1 MSWMLTALALLIER
15 FVGYPDS
22 VLRWISH
29 PVVWMGALIGWL
41 EKRLNTVERS
51 DRQRRLAGVIALAI
65 LLLVTLVPTLAIHFA
80 LRMVPFGWAIEAVL
94 ATAMLAQKELGRAV
108 EAVMFALTRS
118 LKQGRVAVSH
128 IVGRD
133 PNQLDRAGV
142 CRATVET
149 LAESTSDG
157 VVAPAFWLFLFGLPG
172 VALYKAINTADSMVG
187 HKSERYLDYGWASA
201 RLDDW
206 VNLIPA
212 RLTAGLV
219 ILACFFVP
227 KASPSGAL
235 AAVSRDAGKH
245 QSPNSGWPE
254 SAFAGALGFA
264 LGGPRSYEGEIVDL
278 PRMGDGRADL
288 GPADI
293 FLALRLYRAT
303 LWVVLGLAG
312 AVGLVLAAG

>member
-1 MSWMLTALALLIER
+1 MSWLLTALALLIER
-15 FVGYPDS
+15 RFGYPDA

-29 PVVWMGALIGWL
+29 PVVWMGALIAWL
-41 EKRLNTVERS
+41 EARLNRPERS
-51 DRQRRLAGVIALAI
+51 GGQRRLAGVVG
-65 LLLVTLVPTLAIHFA
+65 LLVLLVATLVPAVTLHVL
-80 LRMVPFGWAIEAVL
+80 LRQVPFGWVLEAVL

-118 LKQGRVAVSH
+118 LDAGREAVSR

-133 PNQLDRAGV
+133 PNQLDQAGV
-142 CRATVET
+142 CRAAIET

-172 VALYKAINTADSMVG
+172 VALYKAINTADSMIG
-187 HKSERYLDYGWASA
+187 HRTLRYRDYGWAA
-201 RLDDW
+201 AKLDDL
-206 VNLIPA
+206 VNLVPA

-219 ILACFFVP
+219 VVACFFVP

-235 AAVSRDAGKH
+235 TAARRDAQKH
-245 QSPNSGWPE
+245 QSPNAGWPE

-264 LGGPRSYEGEIVDL
+264 LGGPRSYDGEVVDL
-278 PRMGDGRADL
+278 PHMGAGRTEL

-293 FLALRLYRAT
+293 FSALRLYEAT
-303 LWVVLGLAG
+303 LWMALAVAVAAG
-312 AVGLVLAAG
+312 AVLAAG